1 MSTVSKTIKFSW
13 QINQCDR
20 SLKARDKL
28 KGNEFNE

>member
-1 MSTVSKTIKFSW
+1 MSIVSKTIKFSW
-13 QINQCDR
+13 QSNQCGC